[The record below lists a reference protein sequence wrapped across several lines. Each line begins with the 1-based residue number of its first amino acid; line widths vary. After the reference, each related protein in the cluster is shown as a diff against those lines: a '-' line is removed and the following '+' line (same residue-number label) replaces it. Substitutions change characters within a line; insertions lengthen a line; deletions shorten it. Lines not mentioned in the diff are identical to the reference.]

1 MAYSVT
7 VEARIACLRFRMLIT
22 IMIFTVRKILTML
35 IKTNLFFIQI
45 AFTRIV
51 KTITGHFR
59 ILEVISAKGKA
70 AEKPW

>member
-45 AFTRIV
+45 VFTRIV
-51 KTITGHFR
+51 KTKTDVNSTGHF
-59 ILEVISAKGKA
+59 S
-70 AEKPW
+70 